1 MRERI
6 EDFGGRRYVM
16 TMGCCF
22 IATGLVWFGKVSGGE
37 FVTLIS
43 LAMAFYNGANTL
55 QKVSEGKN
63 ESINPRTQD

>member
-1 MRERI
+1 VREKI
-6 EDFGGRRYVM
+6 EAFGGRRYVM

-22 IATGLVWFGKVSGGE
+22 TATILVWFGKVSGGE

-55 QKVSEGKN
+55 QKVSEAKN
-63 ESINPRTQD
+63 ESIS